1 VRRALGPFWGFQE
14 AWLSLAA
21 SVFDMAIYPTLFT
34 LYLGQLFPPL
44 ANGWPAVAVGAAM
57 IGGCVVW
64 NLRGGAAVGRGSVF
78 LGAMLLGPFVAL
90 TLAAVAGPAPTAPAA
105 AVAPAGGLFVG
116 LFVAM
121 WNYMGWDNASTFAPE
136 VDRPQRT
143 YPLAMLATIGLICA
157 TYVIPVLAA
166 RHAGL
171 DPRPWT
177 TGSWVSAGAAL
188 GGRWL
193 GWALVL
199 GGVVAPLGTFNALV
213 LSYSQLPVVLA
224 EDGYLPKFFTARIRK
239 SGAPWVAILACA
251 AAYAC
256 CLGLGFQR
264 LVQIDILLYGLSLI
278 LEFAALVRLRLK
290 EPDLPRPF
298 RVPGGLVAAV
308 ALGVPPTVLLGVA
321 MVLGMDDAG
330 ATRGTLLALALVIAG
345 PPLFWALARAKTRPE
360 AVLRN
365 ALPGRTP

>member
-1 VRRALGPFWGFQE
+1 
-14 AWLSLAA
+14 
-21 SVFDMAIYPTLFT
+21 M
-34 LYLGQLFPPL
+34 
-44 ANGWPAVAVGAAM
+44 
-57 IGGCVVW
+57 
-64 NLRGGAAVGRGSVF
+64 
-78 LGAMLLGPFVAL
+78 
-90 TLAAVAGPAPTAPAA
+90 
-105 AVAPAGGLFVG
+105 GGLFAG
-116 LFVAM
+116 LFIAM

-213 LSYSQLPVVLA
+213 LSYSRLPVVLA
-224 EDGYLPKFFTARIRK
+224 EDGYLPKAFTRRLPR

-251 AAYAC
+251 GAYAC

-264 LVQIDILLYGLSLI
+264 LVQIDIMLYGLSLV

-290 EPDLPRPF
+290 EPGLPRPF
-298 RVPGGLVAAV
+298 RVPGGLAGVT
-308 ALGVPPTVLLGVA
+308 ALGVPPTVLLAVA

-330 ATRGTLLALALVIAG
+330 AIRGTLLALGLVMAG
-345 PPLFWALARAKTRPE
+345 PPLFWTLARAKTRPE
-360 AVLRN
+360 AALGS

>member
-1 VRRALGPFWGFQE
+1 
-14 AWLSLAA
+14 
-21 SVFDMAIYPTLFT
+21 MAIYPTLFT
-34 LYLGQLFPPL
+34 LYLGQLIPAL
-44 ANGWPAVAVGAAM
+44 ASGWPHAVVGASM
-57 IGGCVVW
+57 IGACVAW
-64 NLRGGAAVGRGSVF
+64 NLRGGAAVGRSSLF
-78 LGAMLLGPFVAL
+78 LGVMLLGPFVAL
-90 TLAAVAGPAPTAPAA
+90 TLASVAGPAPAAPAPA
-105 AVAPAGGLFVG
+105 FAPAGGLFAG
-116 LFVAM
+116 IFVAM

-143 YPLAMLATIGLICA
+143 YPLAMLATIGLICI
-157 TYVIPVLAA
+157 TYVVPVLAA
-166 RHAGL
+166 QHAGL

-213 LSYSQLPVVLA
+213 LSYSRLPIVLA
-224 EDGYLPKFFTARIRK
+224 DDGYLPKVFTRRLPK

-264 LVQIDILLYGLSLI
+264 LVQIDIILYSLSLV
-278 LEFAALVRLRLK
+278 LEFAALVRLRIK
-290 EPDLPRPF
+290 EPDLARPF
-298 RVPGGLVAAV
+298 HIPGGLAGAI
-308 ALGVPPTVLLGVA
+308 ALGIPPTGLLAVA
-321 MVLGMDDAG
+321 MVLGMGDDG
-330 ATRGTLLALALVIAG
+330 ATRGVLLAVGLVMVG
-345 PPLFWALARAKTRPE
+345 PPLFWTLARAKTRPE
-360 AVLRN
+360 GTLRN